1 MTFNQVLFALWLA
14 LGMILIDVYFI
25 PGGMY

>member
-1 MTFNQVLFALWLA
+1 MTLNQVLLAVWLG